1 MNRVATA
8 SCEICFTHTPKNEMV
23 LKTRLVQAGESVGVS
38 FNPKKFTTSRFSVRS
53 HYRKKKM
60 WICNSC
66 WSQRPNYIKTLFLTF
81 FLGPVFIPIYLGY
94 GFLGRVIYLLTFGVF
109 GLSWFFCFCSAFFGQ
124 FKNKDGLPNNR
135 LF

>member
-81 FLGPVFIPIYLGY
+81 FFRACFYSHLFRI
-94 GFLGRVIYLLTFGVF
+94 
-109 GLSWFFCFCSAFFGQ
+109 WFFGSCYLFINFRGVWLVMVFLFLFGI
-124 FKNKDGLPNNR
+124 FWAI
-135 LF
+135 